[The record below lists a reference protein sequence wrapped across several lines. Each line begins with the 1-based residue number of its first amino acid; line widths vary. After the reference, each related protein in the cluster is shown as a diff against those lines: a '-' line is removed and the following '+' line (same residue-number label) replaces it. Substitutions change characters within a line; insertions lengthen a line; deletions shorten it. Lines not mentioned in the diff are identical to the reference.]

1 MGETA
6 KRAADMR
13 SRRTVLIVEDDDV
26 LRTVLRFE
34 FERNGFNVLEAENGR
49 TGLSA
54 FHDMAPDII
63 ITDLM
68 MPVMDGFSFIDA
80 VRKTHGAAV
89 PIIAISAAKGD
100 GIGEKAVET
109 GASQF
114 CEKPLSLEGL
124 LTAVRS
130 HLPASAAPPKN

>member
-1 MGETA
+1 MGEAA
-6 KRAADMR
+6 KRAADVR
-13 SRRTVLIVEDDDV
+13 DRRTILIVEDDDI

-34 FERNGFNVLEAENGR
+34 FEKNGFKVLEAENGR
-49 TGLSA
+49 AAIAAIGCIQ
-54 FHDMAPDII
+54 PDII

-80 VRKTHGAAV
+80 VRKAKGNTV

-100 GIGEKAVET
+100 GMGEKAVET

-114 CEKPLSLEGL
+114 CEKPLSLESL
-124 LTAVRS
+124 LTAVRN
-130 HLPASAAPPKN
+130 HLPANVPPKN

>member
-1 MGETA
+1 MGEAA
-6 KRAADMR
+6 KRAADVR
-13 SRRTVLIVEDDDV
+13 DRRTVLVVEDDDV

-54 FHDMAPDII
+54 FRDMAPDVI

-80 VRKTHGAAV
+80 VRKTHGTAAV
-89 PIIAISAAKGD
+89 PIIAISAVKGD
-100 GIGEKAVET
+100 GMGKKAVEA

-130 HLPASAAPPKN
+130 HLPARVPPKN